1 MGPVAPCGGAMP
13 LWSASVAGTA
23 RQAFRPSGEA
33 LSEEQE
39 DADLGRETGGVGSA
53 SLAAAALAT
62 TAPAAASISAASFAA
77 TVPAAASIPAALS
90 ASAFAAASISAA
102 SFATALSAAS
112 FTAAAFAAASISA
125 APFAAGS
132 AERGTSGVG
141 ASPAGTGGPCSW
153 TCAKKAAWTSLSRWA
168 IEAREVSW
176 GLPVNRSIGRRL
188 GRCCAQA
195 SVESST
201 TVTSWGW
208 QSSRRSVFVVRSS
221 AGFQASTCG
230 GAVR

>member
-90 ASAFAAASISAA
+90 AS
-102 SFATALSAAS
+102 
-112 FTAAAFAAASISA
+112 AFAAASISA